1 MQQPEVWE
9 LDLGSSTE
17 LKEFSHDVDV
27 NNLFTKIYQAKLNKA
42 GKKITADDINNL
54 IKIISENVYFL
65 QRGGIYSYTSGTTY
79 PKDAIVKYND
89 KLYISEYETSSNPI
103 VDENPTWKLYCDLD
117 KTPYE
122 IYTDLEN
129 YKITSKR
136 QLDESIANVRN
147 EIGTDINLIKL
158 DISNINENI
167 NEIFA
172 KQSDLDSSDT
182 SINSRLDII
191 DDNIDSLRTITNQNS
206 TDIITTKSQLNS
218 HVARMNT
225 IESNANV
232 ISQRLS
238 TQATSINN
246 LNTLITS
253 NSNRITTNENQ
264 INEIKSDVTEKYSE
278 FIEYKESN
286 DSSINNIN
294 NKIND
299 SILRLDTKID
309 SETQSIRDTT
319 YTRDQIDQKLSSVYN
334 FKGSV
339 DSFDYLPSDPTV
351 GDVYDV
357 KSDGMNYAWTGTEWN
372 SLGTVVNVPKI
383 DQEISDLQSDITNIE
398 NNINDINLHLNNND
412 SSINELNQKIDDDIN
427 DINADLNERIT
438 NEVNLLNAED
448 NRINDRI
455 DVVNT
460 NLQSLIN
467 TLRDEL
473 MNEITSKCT
482 SLNNQFNSKLNDLNT
497 NIQNQISEV
506 ESNLLDL
513 ITNSRESKTITIQA
527 NSKADI
533 TFDNAD
539 YQLSDI
545 RVLVLDND
553 EDSVTYGKYINSEG
567 CCTIVFDDNQYSIYN
582 ETDED
587 LQFMIICNRLNIN

>member
-1 MQQPEVWE
+1 MQQPQVWE

-27 NNLFTKIYQAKLNKA
+27 NTLFTKIYQAKLNKA

-54 IKIISENVYFL
+54 IKIISENVYYY
-65 QRGGIYSYTSGTTY
+65 QRGGNFSFQSGITY
-79 PKDAIVKYND
+79 PKDAIVKYDN
-89 KLYISEYETSSNPI
+89 KFYIASVETSTLPV
-103 VDENPTWKLYCDLD
+103 VDENPVWRLYCDLD
-117 KTPYE
+117 KTPYD
-122 IYTDLEN
+122 IYTDLEE
-129 YKITSKR
+129 YKILNAQNINSAISELHT
-136 QLDESIANVRN
+136 
-147 EIGTDINLIKL
+147 EIDSDINLIKL
-158 DISNINENI
+158 DIQSINDNIDSI
-167 NEIFA
+167 LA
-172 KQSDLDSSDT
+172 KQSDLDSSDEL
-182 SINSRLDII
+182 INSRLGVIE
-191 DDNIDSLRTITNQNS
+191 DNISSLRTDSNQHSN
-206 TDIITTKSQLNS
+206 DIIAIKSQLNS
-218 HVARMNT
+218 QNTRMT
-225 IESNANV
+225 DIESNANV

-238 TQATSINN
+238 TQATAINN
-246 LNTLITS
+246 LNTLTTS

-264 INEIKSDVTEKYSE
+264 ISAINADISEKYSE
-278 FIEYKESN
+278 FVAYKESN

-294 NKIND
+294 NKIDD
-299 SILRLDTKID
+299 SILRLDTKIV
-309 SETQSIRDTT
+309 SEVQEIKDTT
-319 YTRDQIDQKLSSVYN
+319 YTKDQIDQKLSSVYN

-339 DSFDYLPSDPTV
+339 DTINDLPSDPTV

-357 KSDGMNYAWTGTEWN
+357 KSDGMNYAWSGTEWN

-383 DQEISDLQSDITNIE
+383 DSDIVDLQNRVTNTENSIDEINLYLNDVDSRIE
-398 NNINDINLHLNNND
+398 NLD
-412 SSINELNQKIDDDIN
+412 QKIDDEITN
-427 DINADLNERIT
+427 TTSNLNERIT
-438 NEVNLLNAED
+438 SEVSSLENED
-448 NRINDRI
+448 SRINDRI
-455 DVVNT
+455 DVVNA

-467 TLRDEL
+467 ALRTEL
-473 MNEITSKCT
+473 MNEISSQCT

-497 NIQNQISEV
+497 DIQNQISTV

-553 EDSVTYGKYINSEG
+553 EDSATYNKYINSEG

-587 LQFMIICNRLNIN
+587 LQFMIICNRHNLN